1 MKHLF
6 LALFILFCFVAFADL
21 SFNVTYTGFD
31 ALQMAA
37 FEHALGYWEPVLDS
51 DVPIKINARF
61 QQIPGFVMV
70 FVPNMIRNFNGA
82 PQTNIWY
89 CTALANMISGTELN
103 TGEADMDMFIIG
115 NADHPWYYG
124 LDDNCPAGSYDF
136 VSEVFK
142 AVAYGLGYMPSFYVQ
157 QGYGSYGMLD
167 PSVLGLTTSFPWEP
181 MQNQPA
187 LYDTHVVN
195 TQGQHLTDTAIFSN
209 PSPGLNAQ
217 LTGGNLRYQ
226 GQWGEAFGGGT
237 QPVLYAGVF
246 NLARTARLA
255 GTTYNG
261 TENEPGVP
269 TGILGGGVRFPSPI
283 VLGILKDLGWTV
295 NTDSLCDPPQGLEG
309 TSYMGNVHLGW
320 ELPLGP
326 YVMHSVTIYRD
337 GEQIAVQ
344 TDNLLE
350 YNDMDVPPGSY
361 QYSVSVQYSMGSSQA
376 VSTMVTVDPVDVDDP
391 LLAGPEL
398 THFKISPNPFNG
410 AARIS
415 FELARATEIRID
427 VYNLRGQKIHSLPSA
442 LMEAGEHSISLNGFD
457 LDSGLYLIRLQTHDQ
472 VFTHKAL
479 LIR

>member
-1 MKHLF
+1 
-6 LALFILFCFVAFADL
+6 
-21 SFNVTYTGFD
+21 
-31 ALQMAA
+31 
-37 FEHALGYWEPVLDS
+37 
-51 DVPIKINARF
+51 
-61 QQIPGFVMV
+61 
-70 FVPNMIRNFNGA
+70 
-82 PQTNIWY
+82 
-89 CTALANMISGTELN
+89 
-103 TGEADMDMFIIG
+103 
-115 NADHPWYYG
+115 
-124 LDDNCPAGSYDF
+124 
-136 VSEVFK
+136 
-142 AVAYGLGYMPSFYVQ
+142 MPSFYVQ